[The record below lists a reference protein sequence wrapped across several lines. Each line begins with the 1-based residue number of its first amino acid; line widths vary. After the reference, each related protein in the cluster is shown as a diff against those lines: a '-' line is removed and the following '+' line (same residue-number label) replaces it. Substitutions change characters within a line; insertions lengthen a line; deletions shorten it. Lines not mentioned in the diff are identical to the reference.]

1 MKNSVRT
8 AYLLTV
14 LIVAMLPGAAYSENL
29 IENGDFE
36 SQGADNRPEGWK
48 VNKSR
53 GTEAEVVL
61 DKDEKRSGDRSLRIS
76 VEPPGGRVVVY
87 LDDELSSPLT
97 PGVPHEATFWVK
109 TENIDYNQYRQ
120 APAVRMNYRPQRIKP
135 GGVIDLIAK
144 TKGVTDWIK
153 FKIQTP
159 PALKNSRQIHFD
171 ILMTSGTLWIDAI
184 EVRAVQ

>member
-1 MKNSVRT
+1 M
-8 AYLLTV
+8 LTV
-14 LIVAMLPGAAYSENL
+14 LIAAMLTGTAFSENL

-36 SQGADNRPEGWK
+36 SKGADNLPAGWK

-61 DKDEKRSGDRSLRIS
+61 DKEEKRSGNQSLRIS
-76 VEPPGGRVVVY
+76 VEPPGGRVFVY
-87 LDDELSSPLT
+87 LDKDLSEPLT
-97 PGVPHEATFWVK
+97 PGTPHEATFWVK
-109 TENIDYNQYRQ
+109 TEDIDYNQYRQ

-159 PALKNSRQIHFD
+159 PALKNSRHIHFD
-171 ILMTSGTLWIDAI
+171 ILMTRGTLWIDGI